1 MQKMKVHKTICKQ
14 LIEKS
19 TSWVC
24 VKGEMD
30 WHRIKQKGSKEM
42 GMEKWKISGNSW
54 IRREKWV
61 SWVEIHQK
69 KSP

>member
-1 MQKMKVHKTICKQ
+1 MQKMKVHNTIYSQ

-30 WHRIKQKGSKEM
+30 WLRTKQKGSKEM
-42 GMEKWKISGNSW
+42 GMENG
-54 IRREKWV
+54 RL
-61 SWVEIHQK
+61 VEIVG
-69 KSP
+69 